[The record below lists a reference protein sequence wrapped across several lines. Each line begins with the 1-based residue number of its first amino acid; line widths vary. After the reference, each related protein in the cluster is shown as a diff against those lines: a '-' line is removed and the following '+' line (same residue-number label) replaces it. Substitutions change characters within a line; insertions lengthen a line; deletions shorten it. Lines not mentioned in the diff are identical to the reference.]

1 MMELAEKCMKTV
13 IINILKDLNEKYMTK
28 EMEDFLKCN
37 LQSWQAQYVRGKI
50 NWMDLVADQRL
61 DSKRLMNLK

>member
-37 LQSWQAQYVRGKI
+37 L
-50 NWMDLVADQRL
+50 
-61 DSKRLMNLK
+61 